1 MSETVDLLQDVE
13 QEIYLEPASVGQRFL
28 NFLIDL
34 VLFFILIF
42 GFGFVGGF
50 IWGES
55 FIYALETMN
64 PIVDRILTSLLFALY
79 ISVIEGLTKGRTLG
93 KFITKT
99 KAVTTYNEPI
109 TWSNSFGRGFSRI
122 VPFEALSAF
131 GGNPWHDK
139 WTDTKVVKIS

>member
-13 QEIYLEPASVGQRFL
+13 QEIYLEPASVGQRFV

-79 ISVIEGLTKGRTLG
+79 ISVVEGFTKGRTLG
-93 KFITKT
+93 KLITKT
-99 KAVTTYNEPI
+99 KAVTSYNEPT
-109 TWSNSFGRGFSRI
+109 TWGNSFGRGFSRI

-139 WTDTKVVKIS
+139 WTDTKVVKVG